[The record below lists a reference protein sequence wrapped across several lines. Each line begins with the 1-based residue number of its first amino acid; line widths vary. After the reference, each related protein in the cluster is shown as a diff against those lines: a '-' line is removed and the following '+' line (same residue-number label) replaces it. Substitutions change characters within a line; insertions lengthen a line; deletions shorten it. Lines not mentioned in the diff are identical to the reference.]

1 MVRSNK
7 EITGETKLHNNWV
20 YYFESQIDESFANRI
35 HIVEGNIESPQLGMG
50 ESTYAALS
58 EEIDLIV
65 NAAANVNHFA
75 TKDASYGANVG
86 GIEQII
92 QFAQDGKAK
101 EIHHMSTIS
110 IASGKVEDKAQ
121 LTFSEYD
128 VDIGQNQTTCT

>member
-1 MVRSNK
+1 
-7 EITGETKLHNNWV
+7 
-20 YYFESQIDESFANRI
+20 
-35 HIVEGNIESPQLGMG
+35 
-50 ESTYAALS
+50 
-58 EEIDLIV
+58 
-65 NAAANVNHFA
+65 VNHFA

-128 VDIGQNQTTCT
+128 VDIGQKPNNVYLDGKIEAEKILIDSRKQGVETKIYRLSN